1 MSFAYGVFAL
11 VTTKKLSAY
20 LQGESN
26 VPVFSIHINFKELAK
41 AATCI
46 VAMVI
51 WIFIA
56 LSIVSNTTGGVIVLM
71 VPCFIL
77 ATAALYFSPEA
88 TEVSHALI
96 RVSRNLFI
104 ACVRFVSCRSNS
116 EIVNEQKRDR
126 LFDAAASH

>member
-1 MSFAYGVFAL
+1 MPVKWPVVGKSIKVAAVAIAVLGLGAILMYYKSRGVLSPIWGALLSFAYGVFAL
-11 VTTKKLSAY
+11 ILTKKLSAY
-20 LQGESN
+20 LKGESN
-26 VPVFSIHINFKELAK
+26 VPILSIHINFKELAK

-77 ATAALYFSPEA
+77 GTAALYFF
-88 TEVSHALI
+88 
-96 RVSRNLFI
+96 SR
-104 ACVRFVSCRSNS
+104 SY
-116 EIVNEQKRDR
+116 
-126 LFDAAASH
+126 